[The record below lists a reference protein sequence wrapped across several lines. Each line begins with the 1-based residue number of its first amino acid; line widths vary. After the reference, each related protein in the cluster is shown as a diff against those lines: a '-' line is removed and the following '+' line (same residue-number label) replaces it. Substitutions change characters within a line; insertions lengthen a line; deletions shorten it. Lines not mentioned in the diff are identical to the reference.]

1 MTLRM
6 KTAIPLLLVLFLF
19 LAFQILT
26 DKEPMEG
33 TVPIAFP
40 RVDTIQ
46 MPSNVKADD
55 PLVVQGPV
63 VLGIAGSKDNVTY
76 LESNKNQL
84 SFNASGYDRALD
96 AALFTDENGMT
107 IQAGK
112 TNLVGDVNSGIVT
125 STQANLTSLQVNRTD
140 SDPKWGTGIHTTDV
154 YANGT
159 VGAGTNG
166 QVAAYL
172 NVNGDMGC
180 TNAYL
185 NDVRGE
191 TLFIQNDNI
200 LASIDNLRNTIRQA
214 HEEANER
221 NRQYEN
227 ARLKKLA
234 DEAAAAFRNMGNSIR
249 GAFGF

>member
-1 MTLRM
+1 
-6 KTAIPLLLVLFLF
+6 
-19 LAFQILT
+19 
-26 DKEPMEG
+26 MEG

-46 MPSNVKADD
+46 LPSNVKSGE

-84 SFNASGYDRALD
+84 LFNASGYDRALD
-96 AALFTDENGMT
+96 SAILSNPDGLL
-107 IQAGK
+107 IRAGK
-112 TNLVGDVNSGIVT
+112 VNLVGDVNSGIVT
-125 STQANLTSLQVNRTD
+125 STQANLNSLQVNRSD
-140 SDPKWGTGIHTTDV
+140 SDPRWGSGIHTTDV

-166 QVAAYL
+166 QVVAYM

-185 NDVRGE
+185 NDVGGQ

-200 LASIDNLRNTIRQA
+200 LASIDNLRNTIRQV

-234 DEAAAAFRNMGNSIR
+234 DEAAAALRNVGNSIR
-249 GAFGF
+249 SVFRI

>member
-1 MTLRM
+1 
-6 KTAIPLLLVLFLF
+6 
-19 LAFQILT
+19 
-26 DKEPMEG
+26 MEG
-33 TVPIAFP
+33 TVPVAFP

-46 MPSNVKADD
+46 LPSNIKTGD

-76 LESNKNQL
+76 LETNQNQL

-96 AALFTDENGMT
+96 SAILSNPDGLLVR
-107 IQAGK
+107 AGR

-125 STQANLTSLQVNRTD
+125 STQANLNSLQVNRTD
-140 SDPKWGTGIHTTDV
+140 SDPKWGSGIHTTDV

-185 NDVRGE
+185 NDVGGQ

-200 LASIDNLRNTIRQA
+200 LAGIDNLRNTIRQV

-234 DEAAAAFRNMGNSIR
+234 DEAAAALRNVGNSIR
-249 GAFGF
+249 GALGF